1 MRLNQ
6 NIKTTTVLVMCLL
19 VSLAGCQTSQSMK
32 AGAMDNVSFMDLWK
46 TYSHCQAGSDLEG
59 LSNDA
64 VTLAS
69 AANHAVAQ
77 ESFVL
82 PLPKKLE
89 EFVSQPTTRLAV
101 DVKAMSA
108 ACSLRA
114 GQAAVE
120 VQRFDIARELLH
132 GILEYHPESDYAF
145 YSVQAKAIL
154 SELEPTSIQ
163 VSLSTPHSPPVN
175 LNR

>member
-1 MRLNQ
+1 MRNQ
-6 NIKTTTVLVMCLL
+6 LWILATLSFLV
-19 VSLAGCQTSQSMK
+19 VGCQSDHSIKQS
-32 AGAMDNVSFMDLWK
+32 AIDNTSFMSLWN
-46 TYSHCQAGSDLEG
+46 TYSHCQNTTDFEQLKH
-59 LSNDA
+59 DA
-64 VTLAS
+64 VALSS
-69 AANHAVAQ
+69 AASRSLPQDA
-77 ESFVL
+77 FVL
-82 PLPKKLE
+82 PLPGKLE
-89 EFVSQPTTRLAV
+89 KLVATPSTRLAV

-120 VQRFDIARELLH
+120 VERFDIARELLH
-132 GILEYHPESDYAF
+132 SILEYHPQSDYAF

-163 VSLSTPHSPPVN
+163 VSLSTPHSRPVN